1 MVGRHGAII
10 ALARSATFTHWHGIQ
25 MCRVVPTR
33 RVGAA
38 QPGVTMEDGRGKL
51 PIRAVIATT
60 PGDWRLTLKT
70 LIAGIS
76 RRVLA
81 RDRRIVT
88 AWRRHLS
95 TAGAG
100 MGRGKHWEEGCRSR
114 STVFRMPLRARR
126 VNSTRAWRWAHLR
139 QLRWRG
145 YVAAAAIAR
154 RR

>member
-38 QPGVTMEDGRGKL
+38 QPGVTMGDGRGKL

-100 MGRGKHWEEGCRSR
+100 MGDGRIYASYDGGDTWQQL
-114 STVFRMPLRARR
+114 PLRGEGLPSVSAM
-126 VNSTRAWRWAHLR
+126 VC
-139 QLRWRG
+139 
-145 YVAAAAIAR
+145 VK
-154 RR
+154 